1 MLTEWLG
8 YLAATL
14 TTAAFLP
21 QVLHTWRRRSARDL
35 SAGWLVTFSLGVVG
49 WLVYGVLT
57 HSRPVIVGNAV
68 TLGLTG
74 TLAYFKWRY

>member
-1 MLTEWLG
+1 MFTEWLG

-35 SAGWLVTFSLGVVG
+35 SVLWLVTFSVGVLG
-49 WLVYGVLT
+49 WLAYGVLT
-57 HSRPVIVGNAV
+57 RSRPVVVGNAV

-74 TLAYFKWRY
+74 TLAWLKWRY

>member
-1 MLTEWLG
+1 MNIEWLG

-21 QVLHTWRRRSARDL
+21 QVLHTWRSRSAQDL
-35 SAGWLVTFSLGVVG
+35 SVAWLATFSIGVVG
-49 WLVYGVLT
+49 WLAYGVLT

-74 TLAYFKWRY
+74 TLAYLKWRY